1 VRIVGVLLAAG
12 RGERFGGAKLRAPLP
27 HATPDVAAGTPIGVA
42 ACRHLVLAVSET
54 VAVVRPGDYALAEEL
69 RHAGAR
75 VVVCA
80 NAALGMGRSLAC
92 GVRAAHNADGWI
104 VALADMPWVRPA
116 TIRALATTLAEGA
129 DIVAPSYLGERGN
142 PVGFSRR
149 HFAAL
154 TALQNDEGARAIVAA
169 NRETMTLQHG
179 DDAGVVR
186 DVDLKSDLR

>member
-27 HATPDVAAGTPIGVA
+27 HSTPDVAAGTPIGVA
-42 ACRHLVLAVSET
+42 ACRHLALAIPEI
-54 VAVVRPGDYALAEEL
+54 VAVVRPGDDALAEDL
-69 RHAGAR
+69 SNAGAR

-80 NAALGMGRSLAC
+80 DADQGMGRSLAF
-92 GVRAAHNADGWI
+92 GVRAAHDADGWI

-116 TIRALATTLAEGA
+116 TLRALATALAEGA

-169 NRETMTLQHG
+169 NRETTTLQAS
-179 DDAGVVR
+179 DDVGVVR
-186 DVDLKSDLR
+186 DVDLKRDLR

>member
-1 VRIVGVLLAAG
+1 MRIVGVLLAAG

-27 HATPDVAAGTPIGVA
+27 HSTPDIAVGTPIGVA
-42 ACRHLVLAVSET
+42 ACRHLVLAVPET
-54 VAVVRPGDYALAEEL
+54 VAVLRPGDDALADEL
-69 RHAGAR
+69 SNAGAR

-80 NAALGMGRSLAC
+80 DADRGMGRSLAC
-92 GVRAAHNADGWI
+92 GVRVAHDADGWI

-116 TIRALATTLAEGA
+116 TIRALVEALAGGA

-169 NRETMTLQHG
+169 NRETMTLQIG

-186 DVDLKSDLR
+186 DVDLKTDLR

>member
-1 VRIVGVLLAAG
+1 VGVLLAAG

-27 HATPDVAAGTPIGVA
+27 QSTPDVAAGTPVGVA
-42 ACRHLVLAVSET
+42 ACRHLALAIPEI
-54 VAVVRPGDYALAEEL
+54 VAVVRPGDDALADEL
-69 RHAGAR
+69 RIVGAR

-80 NAALGMGRSLAC
+80 NAELGMGRSLAC
-92 GVRAAHNADGWI
+92 GVRAAHDADGWI
-104 VALADMPWVRPA
+104 IALADMPWVRPA
-116 TIRALATTLAEGA
+116 TIRTLATALGKGA

-154 TALQNDEGARAIVAA
+154 TALQNDEGARAIVVA
-169 NRETMTLQHG
+169 NRQTMTLQAG

-186 DVDLKSDLR
+186 DVDLKTDLR

>member
-1 VRIVGVLLAAG
+1 M
-12 RGERFGGAKLRAPLP
+12 
-27 HATPDVAAGTPIGVA
+27 
-42 ACRHLVLAVSET
+42 
-54 VAVVRPGDYALAEEL
+54 VRPGDDALADEL
-69 RHAGAR
+69 RIVGAR
-75 VVVCA
+75 VVACA
-80 NAALGMGRSLAC
+80 DADQGMGRSLAC
-92 GVRAAHNADGWI
+92 GVRAAHDADGWI

-116 TIRALATTLAEGA
+116 TIHALAAALAKGA

-169 NRETMTLQHG
+169 NRQTMTLQAG

-186 DVDLKSDLR
+186 DVDLKADLR